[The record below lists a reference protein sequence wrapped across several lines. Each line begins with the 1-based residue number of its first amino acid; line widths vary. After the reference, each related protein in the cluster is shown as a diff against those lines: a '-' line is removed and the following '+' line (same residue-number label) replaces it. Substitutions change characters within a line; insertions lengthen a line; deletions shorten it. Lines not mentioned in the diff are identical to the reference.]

1 MTSAQ
6 VVTKRPSS
14 RGAARKK
21 SIIEVATRM
30 FARNGSRG
38 TTLGEIAAEVGVSQA
53 AVVYHFGTK
62 EELLNAVLDNRDRF
76 EDTQLWRNGPDP
88 GLDIFWIVADIVH
101 SWADH
106 PEIVGLLAV
115 LLAENVTDE
124 GPLRPRLRGN
134 YQLTIQR
141 IADTLGKA
149 IERGEMRADVDPRL
163 KAAELLAFLSG
174 LELAWIVSPDIPAAQ
189 TASNWAAQQVAWL
202 RIQPAGR

>member
-1 MTSAQ
+1 MTNAQ

-21 SIIEVATRM
+21 SIIEAATRM

-62 EELLNAVLDNRDRF
+62 EGLLNAVLDNRDRF

-88 GLDIFWIVADIVH
+88 GLDIFWIVADIVR

-134 YQLTIQR
+134 YQLTVER

-149 IERGEMRADVDPRL
+149 IERGEMRANVDPRL

-174 LELAWIVSPDIPAAQ
+174 LELAWIVSPDIPAAE

-202 RIQPAGR
+202 QVQPAGR

>member
-1 MTSAQ
+1 MTNAQ

-21 SIIEVATRM
+21 SIIEAATRM

-62 EELLNAVLDNRDRF
+62 EGLLNAVLDNRDRF

-88 GLDIFWIVADIVH
+88 GLDIFWIVADIVR

-134 YQLTIQR
+134 YQLTVQR

-149 IERGEMRADVDPRL
+149 IERGELRANVDPRL

-174 LELAWIVSPDIPAAQ
+174 LELAWIVSPDIPAAE

-202 RIQPAGR
+202 QVQPAGR